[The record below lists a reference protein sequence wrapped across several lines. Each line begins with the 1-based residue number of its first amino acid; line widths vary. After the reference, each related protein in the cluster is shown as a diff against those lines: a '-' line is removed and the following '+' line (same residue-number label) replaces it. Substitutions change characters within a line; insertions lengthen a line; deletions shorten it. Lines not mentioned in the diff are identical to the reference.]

1 MHTDIHLTQIA
12 IVIVAALIGG
22 LALAR
27 LKQPPILGYILVG
40 ILLGP
45 SGVALIESRE
55 LISTLAELGV
65 LLLLFVV
72 GMELNLR
79 TFKKAWVVTTLC
91 TTLQIA
97 ISLIVN
103 FLLAPLFGWS
113 TGMAMLLGFVVAL
126 SSTAVVVNMLENIGE
141 MRNESGQLAIGVLIA
156 QDLAIVPMI
165 LILRNLG
172 KSILDP
178 GLLIK
183 LLFSVSL
190 IVILIVYLSQRQR
203 VRIPLTTIIS
213 GDKELT
219 PLASL
224 AFCFAAA
231 AVSGLIGLSA
241 AYGAFLAGLVLGN
254 THERLIL
261 LETTKPIQST
271 LMMVFFLSIGLLV
284 DLNFIYDNLSMV
296 LILLFVITIGKTA
309 INIGIL
315 HLLRLPWSQ
324 SFLIGVVLAQLGEFA
339 FLMASVAYDTKI
351 IDTYGHKLIIA
362 LTVLSLALSPLWLST
377 ARRLK
382 RKADENTLALMPLI
396 AVVLGPEI
404 MAMKK
409 ALVCYLRSKITF
421 WRVTSQQKKSPD
433 NLEFNNE
440 DHT

>member
-1 MHTDIHLTQIA
+1 
-12 IVIVAALIGG
+12 
-22 LALAR
+22 
-27 LKQPPILGYILVG
+27 
-40 ILLGP
+40 
-45 SGVALIESRE
+45 
-55 LISTLAELGV
+55 
-65 LLLLFVV
+65 
-72 GMELNLR
+72 
-79 TFKKAWVVTTLC
+79 
-91 TTLQIA
+91 
-97 ISLIVN
+97 
-103 FLLAPLFGWS
+103 
-113 TGMAMLLGFVVAL
+113 
-126 SSTAVVVNMLENIGE
+126 
-141 MRNESGQLAIGVLIA
+141 
-156 QDLAIVPMI
+156 
-165 LILRNLG
+165 
-172 KSILDP
+172 
-178 GLLIK
+178 
-183 LLFSVSL
+183 
-190 IVILIVYLSQRQR
+190 
-203 VRIPLTTIIS
+203 
-213 GDKELT
+213 
-219 PLASL
+219 
-224 AFCFAAA
+224 
-231 AVSGLIGLSA
+231 
-241 AYGAFLAGLVLGN
+241 
-254 THERLIL
+254 
-261 LETTKPIQST
+261 
-271 LMMVFFLSIGLLV
+271 MMVFFLSIGLLV